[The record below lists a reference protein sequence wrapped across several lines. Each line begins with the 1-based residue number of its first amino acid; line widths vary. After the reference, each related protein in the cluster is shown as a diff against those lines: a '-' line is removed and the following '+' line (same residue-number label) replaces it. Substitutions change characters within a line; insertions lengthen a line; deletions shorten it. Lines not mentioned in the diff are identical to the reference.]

1 MRQKEKTELKR
12 PEMPKSDL
20 KILIEPG
27 KDTLTVS
34 MIGEAHFDLDVANER
49 LDEVLAHKPKAVLV
63 EASKLTFISSTGICF
78 LLNLRK
84 AIKQSKGTVTL
95 SGLRPLVKKTLEH
108 ARVLQLFEVADGK
121 V

>member
-1 MRQKEKTELKR
+1 MRQKEKTDLKR

-20 KILIEPG
+20 KILIQPG
-27 KDTLTVS
+27 KDALTVS

-84 AIKQSKGTVTL
+84 AIKHP
-95 SGLRPLVKKTLEH
+95 LRPPEQPQHPVVLEECGQRS
-108 ARVLQLFEVADGK
+108 ACVIQTILNELRA
-121 V
+121 